1 MGLSRDDPRFLARM
15 RGQEAKYP
23 GEGAEWRRRWGDA
36 ELSCVC
42 VEGTRDWCEAVG
54 HGGMVH
60 WDIGV
65 QSSDV
70 LDVEVWASVLSWSH
84 EAEGER
90 NSGKGEGS
98 EC

>member
-1 MGLSRDDPRFLARM
+1 M

-23 GEGAEWRRRWGDA
+23 GEGAGWRRRWGDA

-65 QSSDV
+65 QSSE
-70 LDVEVWASVLSWSH
+70 LCWVWRFGIQCYLGVMKLK
-84 EAEGER
+84 ER
-90 NSGKGEGS
+90 ETGKGEGG